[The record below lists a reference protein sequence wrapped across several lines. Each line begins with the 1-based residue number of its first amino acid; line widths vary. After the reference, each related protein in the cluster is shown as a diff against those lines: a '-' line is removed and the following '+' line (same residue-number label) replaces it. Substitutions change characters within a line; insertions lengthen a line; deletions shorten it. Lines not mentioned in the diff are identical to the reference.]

1 MPRTIPA
8 SRGWMILEWS
18 LGISFPRATATTSI
32 LPTVVHPMATV
43 NNETMTHIT
52 AWPIGDG
59 GECWISRAAGRN
71 SASRRR
77 GERRRSLTPRG
88 TRPSVHPGGRGGGRR
103 IHPPDQLVM
112 TALLED
118 GALLDDHDSVC
129 APHRA
134 QAVRDQENG
143 APCTHLAQVPLNDA
157 LGFVVEGARGLIEDQ
172 NAGIDDERPRN
183 GNPLPLATRQR
194 AAVLADHG
202 VVAFGKSRDEV
213 VRSRKPRGA
222 SDGIQGLARIGQ
234 GDIVPHRAIEE
245 KILLEHDP
253 HLTTEPGGIDL
264 GHVHAVDEDTA
275 ALRHIQSLNELGD
288 GALAGA

>member
-32 LPTVVHPMATV
+32 LPTVVHPIATV

-88 TRPSVHPGGRGGGRR
+88 TRRSVHPGGRGGGRR
-103 IHPPDQLVM
+103 IHPARSARHDCPPRGWCP
-112 TALLED
+112 ARRPRF
-118 GALLDDHDSVC
+118 GARC
-129 APHRA
+129 A
-134 QAVRDQENG
+134 
-143 APCTHLAQVPLNDA
+143 HLAQVPLNDA
-157 LGFVVEGARGLIEDQ
+157 LGFVVERARGLIEDQ

-194 AAVLADHG
+194 AAVLAD
-202 VVAFGKSRDEV
+202 
-213 VRSRKPRGA
+213 
-222 SDGIQGLARIGQ
+222 
-234 GDIVPHRAIEE
+234 
-245 KILLEHDP
+245 
-253 HLTTEPGGIDL
+253 
-264 GHVHAVDEDTA
+264 
-275 ALRHIQSLNELGD
+275 
-288 GALAGA
+288 